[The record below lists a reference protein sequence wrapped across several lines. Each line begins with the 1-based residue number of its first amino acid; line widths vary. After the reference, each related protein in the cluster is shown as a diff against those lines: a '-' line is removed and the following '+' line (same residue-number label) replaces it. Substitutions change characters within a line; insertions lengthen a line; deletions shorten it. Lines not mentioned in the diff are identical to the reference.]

1 MGEQLIASGDLMAA
15 VLVWGLSVWGLS
27 LLLLR
32 RSNDRPEPS
41 AHGPADEPA
50 EAQRREAGGRER
62 HR

>member
-1 MGEQLIASGDLMAA
+1 MGEQLIASGDLIAA

-32 RSNDRPEPS
+32 GSNDRPEPS
-41 AHGPADEPA
+41 ADGPPDEPT
-50 EAQRREAGGRER
+50 EAQRRESGGRER